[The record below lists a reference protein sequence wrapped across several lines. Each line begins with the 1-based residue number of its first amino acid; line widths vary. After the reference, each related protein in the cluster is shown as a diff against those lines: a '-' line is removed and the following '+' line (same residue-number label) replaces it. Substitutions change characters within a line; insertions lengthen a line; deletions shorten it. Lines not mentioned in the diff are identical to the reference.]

1 MTVGPIRVARLDG
14 LPAGRPS
21 LVEAN
26 GVRIVL
32 TRVKDEVYA
41 CDDACAHKGG
51 PLSEGKLSGYPVR
64 VDAGEIWVEVP

>member
-1 MTVGPIRVARLDG
+1 MTVGPIR
-14 LPAGRPS
+14 

-32 TRVKDEVYA
+32 TRVKDKVYA

-64 VDAGEIWVEVP
+64 VDAGETWVEVP